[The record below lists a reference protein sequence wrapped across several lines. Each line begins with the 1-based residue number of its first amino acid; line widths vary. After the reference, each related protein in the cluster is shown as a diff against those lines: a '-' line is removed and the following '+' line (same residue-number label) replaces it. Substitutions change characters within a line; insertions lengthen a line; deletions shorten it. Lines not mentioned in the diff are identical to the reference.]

1 MIIKGDLVAFTF
13 FFRDIHTLEQ
23 LASQFIPYA
32 EGAAKIKIWD
42 AGCAMG
48 PEPYTFAI
56 VLAERMGY
64 FQYKRVAIDATDI
77 DEQDTFCKIIEEGI
91 YPIGELARMPPNI
104 LEKYFSRVADSEN
117 YQINEM
123 IRSRVKFTKNDI
135 LTLNPIDSNYH
146 LVICKNVLLHF
157 TQEQRIEV
165 IKMYHS
171 ALAPGGMLVTEQT
184 QKLPAECEHLFTQL
198 ANDANVFQ
206 KL

>member
-1 MIIKGDLVAFTF
+1 MAFTF

-32 EGAAKIKIWD
+32 DGSTRVKIWD

-64 FQYKRVAIDATDI
+64 FTFKKVEIHATDI
-77 DEQDTFCKIIEEGI
+77 DEQDQFGKIIQDGV
-91 YPIGELARMPPNI
+91 YPIGELSRMPPNI
-104 LEKYFSRVADSEN
+104 LEKYFTKVEGTDT
-117 YQINEM
+117 YQINEL
-123 IRSRVKFTKNDI
+123 IRSRVKFTKHDI
-135 LTLNPIDSNYH
+135 LSLQPVDTNYH

-157 TQEQRIEV
+157 TAEQRVDV

-171 ALAPGGMLVTEQT
+171 VLAPGGMLVTEQT
-184 QKLPAECEHLFTQL
+184 QKLPPECVHLFRQAT
-198 ANDANVFQ
+198 NDANVFE
-206 KL
+206 KI

>member
-1 MIIKGDLVAFTF
+1 MAFTF

-32 EGAAKIKIWD
+32 DGSTRVKIWD

-64 FQYKRVAIDATDI
+64 FTFKKVEIHATDI
-77 DEQDTFCKIIEEGI
+77 DEQDQFGKIIQDGI
-91 YPIGELARMPPNI
+91 YPIGELSRMPPNI
-104 LEKYFSRVADSEN
+104 LEKYFTKVEGTDT
-117 YQINEM
+117 YQINEL
-123 IRSRVKFTKNDI
+123 IRSRVKFTKHDI
-135 LTLNPIDSNYH
+135 LSLQPVDTNYH

-157 TQEQRIEV
+157 TAEQRVDV

-171 ALAPGGMLVTEQT
+171 VLAPGGMLVTEQT
-184 QKLPAECEHLFTQL
+184 QKLPPECVHLFRQAT
-198 ANDANVFQ
+198 NDANVFE
-206 KL
+206 KI